1 MDRLVP
7 PETWFSHRV
16 AAVLGTGIAL
26 PGPAVATERLL
37 DQAGLEGRQRS
48 LAKTVADRLGIR
60 TRHVGRSWS
69 ARIDALCEGADNP
82 TLAARAVGAALND
95 AGLQVSDLGYLIGH
109 TATPAQPLPGN
120 ITFVADRLGYR
131 GPHVELRQACT
142 GFANALMIAMG
153 LLSAPNARPVAI
165 VGSETGSVF
174 LDLTALADEA
184 GQIVNLVQM
193 GDGAGAI
200 VLGPPAPG
208 ADRLSAA
215 WFGTIGLDRSPGLQ
229 MRNGGSAAP
238 GNNSRGP
245 LGFEHDFSAVL
256 RGGAELFEA
265 GIAAAISQGL
275 ALGDVDWII
284 PHQASGKVGTLLAR
298 HLGQPEER
306 FFVNADRLGNTG
318 SAAIWIALAELRARG
333 LPRGTRTLAL
343 GAEATKYMFGGFVH
357 ESA

>member
-7 PETWFSHRV
+7 PGAWFSHEE
-16 AAVLGTGIAL
+16 ASVLGTGMAL
-26 PGPAVATERLL
+26 PGPAVATEHLL
-37 DQAGLEGRQRS
+37 DEAGLDGRERS
-48 LAKTVADRLGIR
+48 LAKAVAERLGIR
-60 TRHVGRSWS
+60 TRHVGRCWS
-69 ARIDALCEGADNP
+69 ARLDALREGADNP
-82 TLAARAVGAALND
+82 TLAARAVGAALD
-95 AGLQVSDLGYLIGH
+95 EAGLKVGDLGYLIGH

-120 ITFVADRLGYR
+120 ITLVADRLGYR

-174 LDLTALADEA
+174 LDLATLADEA

-200 VLGPPAPG
+200 ILGPPVPD

-215 WFGTIGLDRSPGLQ
+215 WFGAIGLDRSPGLQ
-229 MRNGGSAAP
+229 MRKGGSAAP
-238 GNNSRGP
+238 GSNSQGP

-265 GIAAAISQGL
+265 GIAAAESRGL
-275 ALGDVDWII
+275 ALGEADWII

-306 FFVNADRLGNTG
+306 FFVNADRIGNTG

>member
-245 LGFEHDFSAVL
+245 LGFEHDFSAVPSSSKRASQRRL
-256 RGGAELFEA
+256 AKGSRLATWTGSFPIRL
-265 GIAAAISQGL
+265 AARSARFWRAI
-275 ALGDVDWII
+275 
-284 PHQASGKVGTLLAR
+284 
-298 HLGQPEER
+298 
-306 FFVNADRLGNTG
+306 LGNPR
-318 SAAIWIALAELRARG
+318 SASSSMPIALVTRDRPRSG
-333 LPRGTRTLAL
+333 SRLPN
-343 GAEATKYMFGGFVH
+343 
-357 ESA
+357 